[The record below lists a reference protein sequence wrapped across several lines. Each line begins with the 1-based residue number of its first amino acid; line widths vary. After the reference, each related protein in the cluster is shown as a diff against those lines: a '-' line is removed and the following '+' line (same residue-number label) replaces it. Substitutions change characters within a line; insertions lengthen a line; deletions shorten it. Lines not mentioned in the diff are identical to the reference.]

1 MKPSYSL
8 DDMRLFWVVAEAG
21 SFRQAATVLGIPPS
35 TLSRRINALEQALG
49 LRLLHRDAHRIN
61 LTGTGRQ
68 YLERCGP
75 LFSELNDI
83 SGELHAEK
91 HQPAGVLRIAV
102 PVNTM
107 YRWLATALN
116 QFQLRYPKIDLDI
129 RMSNWVIDVGEHAI
143 DLAIRVGEPRL
154 QGWIARPL
162 TIVQSLL
169 CASSQA
175 TQWHHIQHPSEL
187 INYPLIVS
195 SPINVWRF
203 IHQQHQQQIDYS
215 PQGNIRLSVDDMNMA
230 MQAIEAGVGIG
241 YLPRRVVQEYMQQ
254 GRLVGLATDWQ
265 GPKRDT
271 YLLYRDRDNQPLRL
285 RLLIEH
291 LLEVAPKEY

>member
-68 YLERCGP
+68 YLDRCGP

-129 RMSNWVIDVGEHAI
+129 RMSNWVIDVGEQAI
-143 DLAIRVGEPRL
+143 DLAIRVGEPVL

-162 TIVQSLL
+162 TRVQSLL
-169 CASSQA
+169 CASSRA
-175 TQWHHIQHPSEL
+175 VQWHQITHPSEL
-187 INYPLIVS
+187 VQYPLVVS

-203 IHQQHQQQIDYS
+203 EHQQSEQQFEYR
-215 PQGNIRLSVDDMNMA
+215 PQGNVRLTVDDMNIA
-230 MQAIEAGVGIG
+230 MQAVAAGVGIG
-241 YLPRRVVQEYMQQ
+241 YLPRRVVLEHMQQ
-254 GRLVGLATDWQ
+254 GELMALAPDWL
-265 GPKRDT
+265 GPLRKT

-285 RLLIEH
+285 RLLIQH
-291 LLEVAPKEY
+291 LLQVAPAEY